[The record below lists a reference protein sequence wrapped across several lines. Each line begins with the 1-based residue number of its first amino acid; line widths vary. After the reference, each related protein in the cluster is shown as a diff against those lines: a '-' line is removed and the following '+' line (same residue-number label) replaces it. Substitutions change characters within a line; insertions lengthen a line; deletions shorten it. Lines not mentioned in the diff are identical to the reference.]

1 MIATNRHPPIML
13 RQGVVGTA
21 AQIVR
26 IATSTDMGI
35 RELLMEITNTLIIYV
50 LLYLWSIHADE

>member
-1 MIATNRHPPIML
+1 MIARNRHPPIML

-35 RELLMEITNTLIIYV
+35 RELLEITNTLIIYV